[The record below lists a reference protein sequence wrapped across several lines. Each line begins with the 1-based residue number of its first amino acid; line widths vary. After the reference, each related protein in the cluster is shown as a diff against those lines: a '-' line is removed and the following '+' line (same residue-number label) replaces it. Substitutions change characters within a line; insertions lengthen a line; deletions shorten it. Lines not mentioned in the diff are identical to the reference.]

1 MDTMKK
7 FKVMLCKEHES
18 ILAEWIV
25 RETCGNAACS
35 LVEVHLMTDAQK
47 AQYRRD
53 RKTFLCW
60 QDA

>member
-7 FKVMLCKEHES
+7 YKVSLCKEREAV
-18 ILAEWIV
+18 LQEWIV
-25 RETCGNAACS
+25 REVNGNAACS
-35 LVEVHLMTDAQK
+35 LVEVHFMTDEQK

-60 QDA
+60 QDV